1 MENRRSETL
10 IQSRRCDLKTL
21 TSFLSSTRSKMDILG
36 DHEMS
41 REEFSTMARQSMKKE
56 KIEKVEKGLFVPEP
70 EELPQKI
77 P

>member
-1 MENRRSETL
+1 
-10 IQSRRCDLKTL
+10 
-21 TSFLSSTRSKMDILG
+21 MDILG

-70 EELPQKI
+70 EELSQKI